1 MSEVQVQPVEKD
13 SATSENF
20 FGRVQDLMKKVEE
33 RAYQLF
39 EGRGWQH
46 GYALD
51 DWFQAEKEV
60 LNQRHYEVA
69 KTDEDFTIA
78 MDVSGFEAKDLKV
91 ELIADAV
98 IVEGEA
104 YKKDVGKTGNESFET
119 ETSQSVFQ
127 RIPLPGGVQSD
138 HAKAELKNQTL
149 RITIPLDIKKI
160 VPVET
165 ATPEK
170 TSAATA

>member
-1 MSEVQVQPVEKD
+1 MSEVQVQPIQND
-13 SATSENF
+13 STTSESF

-39 EGRGWQH
+39 EGRGRQH

-60 LNQRHYEVA
+60 LNSGHYEVA

-78 MDVSGFEAKDLKV
+78 MDVPGFKAKDLKV

-104 YKKDVGKTGNESFET
+104 CKKDSGKKGNESFET
-119 ETSQSVFQ
+119 ETSRSVFQ

-138 HAKAELKNQTL
+138 HAKAELKNETL
-149 RITIPLDIKKI
+149 RITIPLDIKKT
-160 VPVET
+160 VPVE
-165 ATPEK
+165 AAMPEK
-170 TSAATA
+170 TETATA